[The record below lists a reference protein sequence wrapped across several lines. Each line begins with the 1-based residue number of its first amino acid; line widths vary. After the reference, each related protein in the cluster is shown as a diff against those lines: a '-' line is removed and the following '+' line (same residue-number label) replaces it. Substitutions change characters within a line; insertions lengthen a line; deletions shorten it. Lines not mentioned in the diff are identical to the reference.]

1 MILLLVRH
9 RTLSGNS
16 AMLSGVLGVL
26 APVTE
31 LFKSGTWPCWV
42 MKSSRA
48 ASERVWLL
56 QVGRALWSLW
66 LLQNS
71 RETS

>member
-9 RTLSGNS
+9 RTLCGN
-16 AMLSGVLGVL
+16 SGVLGML

-48 ASERVWLL
+48 ASERVWQL